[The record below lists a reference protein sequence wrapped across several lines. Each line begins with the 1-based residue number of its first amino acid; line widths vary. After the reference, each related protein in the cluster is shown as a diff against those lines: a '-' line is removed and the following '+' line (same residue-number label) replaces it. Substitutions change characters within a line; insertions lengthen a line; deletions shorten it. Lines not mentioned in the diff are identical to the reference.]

1 VTRAGSLKTRTNTPM
16 MALRRPAWPQL
27 RRGSWRRLRHSLAV
41 RLPPTTLTLL
51 LLPQQQQPLREGPG
65 ARSPSCPS
73 APPVVPPFWSSTT
86 QSAGAVD
93 VTAAMLDP
101 VQALI
106 DGTVKQQWI
115 GKGRDVA
122 KKSGAVEVNEVVSFL
137 MFWIFFDC
145 GF

>member
-1 VTRAGSLKTRTNTPM
+1 VPLPGIVVPRTAADPAGADSDPSMIDSLMTMLGLK
-16 MALRRPAWPQL
+16 
-27 RRGSWRRLRHSLAV
+27 G
-41 RLPPTTLTLL
+41 
-51 LLPQQQQPLREGPG
+51 
-65 ARSPSCPS
+65 

-137 MFWIFFDC
+137 MFWIFFDF